1 MLAKMLSTHDM
12 GAYPGHYN
20 GDCLTSQWD
29 CDGGEWDEDSCQIM
43 VGLSQVRHNQIK
55 LRDGERENV
64 CMRKH
69 IRVQKH
75 PKCHMQRALL
85 THHGNTSRGSPNTRL
100 SQI

>member
-1 MLAKMLSTHDM
+1 MLAKNLMLSTHDM

-55 LRDGERENV
+55 LREEGGRIERENA
-64 CMRKH
+64 CMR
-69 IRVQKH
+69 
-75 PKCHMQRALL
+75 
-85 THHGNTSRGSPNTRL
+85 
-100 SQI
+100 